1 MTGSDDGLEAA
12 ALRLFEDALDQ
23 PSEEREQW
31 IMDQTANDPALRKR
45 VMSLL
50 WADETDDS
58 SLVTGGA
65 LEWFEDEEDRS
76 PRKVG
81 QYKVIRLLGRG
92 GMGAVWLG
100 ERATGDFDHRVA
112 IKVVRGIA
120 RSPKLAERLRYER
133 QTLAA
138 LQHPNIAQL
147 FDGGETEDGEPYFI
161 MEYVDGAPLG
171 DALEKAP
178 DKKERLRIFG
188 DVCGAVE
195 YAHQQLIVHRDL
207 SPANILITDDGRVK
221 LIDFGISRSFGDAS
235 AGPQMTMTKGFA
247 APERLKGEPA
257 TTLSDIYSLG
267 VILKDMLAAAP
278 PIKDADLSAIAEKA
292 SAAAPEDRYQS
303 VTAIIADLNRYAA
316 GRAVEAKGTRGLYV
330 VGKFIRRRRFA
341 VGASVL
347 AIIGVVAALV
357 VTSTLYARAEAERR
371 EANARFQQVRELA
384 NFMLFDLYDQLE
396 AIPGTTKALSGIA
409 DKSRVYLDALKDDKR
424 ASTALKLETAIG
436 YKRLGD
442 VTGNPIG
449 ANLGRREEAGEH
461 LATAIAELESLHAA
475 NPDDPDIARALGEA
489 SFSMAVYQFI
499 ALDDNDAAIA
509 HASRAEEL
517 YAGVI
522 ASGQGTDKDEM
533 ARIEAQAQ
541 SGKPYVWMGKGEE
554 SVAVIKEARDAAEA
568 FLSAHPEDRQ
578 AQSLAASTNV
588 SLAEAMF
595 RHFDLLEG
603 GDYASALPFMDRA
616 IEIYKALD
624 AADPDDMTAR
634 RNLISAYFKRGLTN
648 YSLEDDEAVL
658 DDLTRAEALAD
669 DFLAKDPDDLGVKR
683 IRTSVIEQK
692 AMTLAYMGR
701 HAEAIEI
708 GEGNLEV
715 EKELYLNEPENPAR
729 IREVA
734 STSFLLG
741 EIHLIAGNKERACA
755 LFTQSLSGYQRLET
769 EFTLSDYDKETGMK
783 PLEKYLEDCGTD
795 DADASK
801 RRFSNGE

>member
-1 MTGSDDGLEAA
+1 MTGSDDRLEAA

-31 IMDQTANDPALRKR
+31 IMDQTASDPALRKR

-65 LEWFEDEEDRS
+65 LDWFRDEEDRS

-81 QYKVIRLLGRG
+81 QYRVVRLLGRG

-100 ERATGDFDHRVA
+100 ERAAGDFDHRVA
-112 IKVVRGIA
+112 IKVVRGVA
-120 RSPKLAERLRYER
+120 RSAKLAERLRYER

-171 DALEKAP
+171 DWLEKKP
-178 DKKERLRIFG
+178 DKKERLRIFR
-188 DVCGAVE
+188 DVCRAVE

-207 SPANILITDDGRVK
+207 SPANILITEDGRVK
-221 LIDFGISRSFGDAS
+221 LIDFGISRSFGDSA

-247 APERLKGEPA
+247 APERMKGEPA

-267 VILKDMLAAAP
+267 VILKNMLDAAP
-278 PIKDADLSAIAEKA
+278 VLKDADLSAIAEKA
-292 SAAAPEDRYQS
+292 SAVEPEERYQS
-303 VTAIIADLNRYAA
+303 VTAILADLDRYEA

-341 VGASVL
+341 VGASAL
-347 AIIGVVAALV
+347 GMIGVIAALV
-357 VTSTLYARAEAERR
+357 VTSMLYARAEAERR
-371 EANARFQQVRELA
+371 EADARFQQVRELA

-409 DKSRVYLDALKDDKR
+409 DKSRAYLDALKDNRR
-424 ASTALKLETAIG
+424 ASTALKLETALG

-461 LATAIAELESLHAA
+461 LATAIAELEALHAED
-475 NPDDPDIARALGEA
+475 PYDPDIARALAES

-499 ALDDNDAAIA
+499 AIDDNEAAIA
-509 HASRAEEL
+509 HAQRAEEL

-522 ASGQGTDKDEM
+522 AAGHGTDKDEM
-533 ARIEAQAQ
+533 ARIEALSQ
-541 SGKPYVWMGKGEE
+541 SGKPLVWKGEGEE
-554 SVAVIKEARDAAEA
+554 SVAVIKKARDAAEK
-568 FLSAHPEDRQ
+568 FLADHPDNASAK
-578 AQSLAASTNV
+578 SLAASTNTA
-588 SLAEAMF
+588 LAETMM
-595 RHFDLLEG
+595 RHFDMQES
-603 GDYASALPFMDRA
+603 GDYTICLQYIDRA
-616 IEIYKALD
+616 IDLYKELD

-634 RNLISAYFKRGLTN
+634 RNIIAAYFKRALIVYG
-648 YSLEDDEAVL
+648 LEDDE
-658 DDLTRAEALAD
+658 TALAD
-669 DFLAKDPDDLGVKR
+669 LIEAERLAVDFLAQDPDDLGIKR
-683 IRTSVIEQK
+683 ILTPVQEQK
-692 AMTLAYMGR
+692 AMTLAYLGR
-701 HAEAIEI
+701 HDEAVKI
-708 GEGNLEV
+708 GEKMISDK
-715 EKELYLNEPENPAR
+715 KELLAGEPDNPAR
-729 IREVA
+729 LREVTA
-734 STSFLLG
+734 ALYTLG
-741 EIHLIAGNKERACA
+741 EIYLVAERTPQACA
-755 LFTQSLSGYQRLET
+755 AFTQSREGYLRLEKD
-769 EFTLSDYDKETGMK
+769 FTLSDFDRETG
-783 PLEKYLEDCGTD
+783 LERLEELLENCP
-795 DADASK
+795 A
-801 RRFSNGE
+801 